1 MFAVLQTGGKQY
13 RVEENSVIRVEKL
26 TAEAGEIVRLD
37 QILMVGKGGKITV
50 GTPTVP
56 GAKVE
61 ATVVRQMRDRK
72 IIVFKKIRRHNHRR
86 KKGHRQSLTVLKV
99 KSIIAG

>member
-26 TAEAGEIVRLD
+26 DGAAGEVVRLD

-56 GAKVE
+56 GAKIE

-86 KKGHRQSLTVLKV
+86 KKGHRQSLTVLKI

>member
-26 TAEAGEIVRLD
+26 DGAAGEVVRLD
-37 QILMVGKGGKITV
+37 QILMIGKGGKITV

-56 GAKVE
+56 GAKIE

-86 KKGHRQSLTVLKV
+86 KKGHRQSLTVLKI